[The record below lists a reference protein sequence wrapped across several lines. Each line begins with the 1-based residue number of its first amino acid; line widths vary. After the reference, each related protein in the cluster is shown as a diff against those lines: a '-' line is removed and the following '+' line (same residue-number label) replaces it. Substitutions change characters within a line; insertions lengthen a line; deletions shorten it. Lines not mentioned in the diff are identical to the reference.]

1 MNKNIRIF
9 IYISLFVHLFG
20 GVALYMYYFNP
31 SAPQPLGKDRAEE
44 PKIEKDLESPKVTP
58 PPLKD
63 VSRKKRRQM
72 KSKALSAKAPRSRNN
87 SIDPTDSDNKNQ
99 SIAPFQKTGSS
110 GKNGKVSLNS
120 AGTEKAAQKLSK
132 EETSVSP
139 KIILPSGETG
149 RGEGVLAD
157 KTVPISSKAE
167 DVMKD
172 TTQAA
177 MKKAVSSPEGALV
190 SEAKDEKQQRKSQ
203 GPLPNPSIEKSSQV
217 TEVQKTDTKDPLSS
231 EPEASVSEEGT
242 SKKSLPA
249 PLPTQAAQE
258 DGKQKTTPTGSV
270 PNQKKSLAVKDKKE
284 QPASPNV
291 LKHSSSSSKFR
302 DFLDLKQK
310 RGNPK
315 LDYPHE
321 ARKQK
326 VQGRVSIIYFVDP
339 EGLVD
344 KIQLEKTSGHSV
356 LDNFV
361 LRTIARY
368 EFLPH
373 QEGWVRHTVDF
384 ILKGEEE
391 QALKFR
397 NKD

>member
-9 IYISLFVHLFG
+9 IYVSLFVHLFG

-31 SAPQPLGKDRAEE
+31 SAPQPLGTDRAEE
-44 PKIEKDLESPKVTP
+44 PKIEKDLESLKVTS

-63 VSRKKRRQM
+63 VSRKKRRQV
-72 KSKALSAKAPRSRNN
+72 KNKTLSANAPRSRNN
-87 SIDPTDSDNKNQ
+87 SIDPAASDNKNQ
-99 SIAPFQKTGSS
+99 SSIPSQKTDSS

-120 AGTEKAAQKLSK
+120 TGTEKGAQKLSK
-132 EETSVSP
+132 EGTPVSP
-139 KIILPSGETG
+139 KIIPPSGETG
-149 RGEGVLAD
+149 RGEGALAE
-157 KTVPISSKAE
+157 KTVPTSSKAE
-167 DVMKD
+167 DMKD
-172 TTQAA
+172 TTQVA
-177 MKKAVSSPEGALV
+177 MKKAVSSPEGASV
-190 SEAKDEKQQRKSQ
+190 SEAKDEKQQGKSQ
-203 GPLPNPSIEKSSQV
+203 GPLPNPSIEKSSQI

-242 SKKSLPA
+242 SKN

-258 DGKQKTTPTGSV
+258 DGKQKTTPTVSV
-270 PNQKKSLAVKDKKE
+270 PNQEKSLAVKDTKE

-326 VQGRVSIIYFVDP
+326 VHGRVSIIYFVDP

-361 LRTIARY
+361 LRTMARY